1 MESNAGE
8 SPREML
14 DALGEGEDPYLV
26 VAPMERWYHLL
37 FGLVIAL
44 LVWGQ
49 GLPTPWAMPVL
60 LAGIFG
66 LVALVM
72 WWSRSRGWW
81 ISGYASPKAK
91 WAAILGGV
99 IAGACALG
107 SFVANSLVLSAALA
121 VVAGLTCGLL
131 SALWMR
137 IWRKEIAAAH
147 A

>member
-8 SPREML
+8 SPKEML
-14 DALGEGEDPYLV
+14 DALGEGESPYLV

-37 FGLVIAL
+37 LGLVVAL
-44 LVWGQ
+44 LVLGQ
-49 GLPTPWAMPVL
+49 GLPNPWAMPVL
-60 LAGIFG
+60 ISAIVG
-66 LVALVM
+66 LIALMM

-81 ISGYASPKAK
+81 ISGYASPRAR
-91 WAAILGGV
+91 WAAILGSL
-99 IAGACALG
+99 IAGVCALG
-107 SFVANSLVLSAALA
+107 SFAADSLVLSVSLA
-121 VVAGLTCGLL
+121 FIAGLACAVL